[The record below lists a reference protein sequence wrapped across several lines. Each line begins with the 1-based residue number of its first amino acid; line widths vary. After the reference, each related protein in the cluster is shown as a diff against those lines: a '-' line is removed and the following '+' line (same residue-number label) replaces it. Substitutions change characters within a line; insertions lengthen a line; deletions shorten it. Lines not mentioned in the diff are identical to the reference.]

1 MHALNS
7 VSYSIITAAFLVI
20 ALLFLIMAITKT
32 TTIPPQ
38 QTAFAYRTDQD
49 ENRPVMVNITFS
61 NDFVMTSGSVN
72 GQTQTITVHAYLRD
86 PHPDSY
92 LTDDSKP
99 FAHEPITVFME
110 GYNLTKVAHLAGK
123 QETNSTGDYVL
134 TVPLSNKLVT
144 KANLGT
150 ITVKVIVGT
159 DPKNMQTAT
168 RKFDINL

>member
-1 MHALNS
+1 
-7 VSYSIITAAFLVI
+7 
-20 ALLFLIMAITKT
+20 MAITT
-32 TTIPPQ
+32 PPQ
-38 QTAFAYRTDQD
+38 QMAFAYRTEQD
-49 ENRPVMVNITFS
+49 ENRPVMVNITLS
-61 NDFVMTSGSVN
+61 NDFIMTTGSVN

-86 PHPDSY
+86 PHPESY
-92 LTDDSKP
+92 LTDNNSKP
-99 FAHEPITVFME
+99 FAHEPVTVFIE

-150 ITVKVIVGT
+150 ITVKVIVGS